1 MPGCHAQPKSEAVPL
16 PDDHVSDASDASDT
30 SVFQESFSL
39 NMATAS

>member
-1 MPGCHAQPKSEAVPL
+1 MPGCHAQPKSEAIPW
-16 PDDHVSDASDASDT
+16 PDDHISDASGASDT